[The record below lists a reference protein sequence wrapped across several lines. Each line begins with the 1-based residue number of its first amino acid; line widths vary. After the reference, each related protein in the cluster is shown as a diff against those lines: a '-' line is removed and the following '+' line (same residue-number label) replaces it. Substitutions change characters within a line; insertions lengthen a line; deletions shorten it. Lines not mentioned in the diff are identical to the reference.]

1 MQTHAYSWM
10 NEFVQ
15 IEEHESLLEVGDL
28 VHMTIVDVFE
38 TDNNGRLLSY
48 CPTFDNRDIRKT
60 TLATETIRKSSSKIM
75 SQWSVIANSQAA
87 ARLNEGVSYAAKMGM
102 EAAKSTYDSVKN
114 SIDERMGTPL
124 RQSPKKEHL
133 DSQGFE
139 DALNDGVPSAV
150 AGRSDSYMSSEA
162 ELPAISSDEKRRQMT

>member
-1 MQTHAYSWM
+1 M

-15 IEEHESLLEVGDL
+15 IEENECLHEVGDL

-124 RQSPKKEHL
+124 RQSPKKDRI

-139 DALNDGVPSAV
+139 EALNDGVPPAV
-150 AGRSDSYMSSEA
+150 SGRTDSYMSSEVD
-162 ELPAISSDEKRRQMT
+162 LPATIPDDTRRQMT